1 MTTKQKQCLMSYLGY
16 YSGVID
22 GIWGPQS
29 IAATEAFQRRQGLPV
44 SGTFEEA
51 TRKKILEIIA
61 GEQESESWWD
71 EIEFFEPG
79 EFACKC
85 GGFCDGAP
93 ARMEEKLVRAAD
105 RVRGCLGAPAT
116 VSSGLR
122 CRQHNANVGGVS
134 NSRHLS
140 GKAMDFCVA
149 GKTAAEVLAVVL
161 QQKDIRYAYA
171 IDARFVHMDVL

>member
-1 MTTKQKQCLMSYLGY
+1 MTTKQKQCLLCYLGY
-16 YSGVID
+16 YSGAID
-22 GIWGPQS
+22 GIWGPKS
-29 IAATEAFQRRQGLPV
+29 IAATAAFQRRQGLTE

-51 TRKKILEIIA
+51 TRDKILEIIA
-61 GEQESESWWD
+61 GEQETEDWWD
-71 EIEFFEPG
+71 EVEYFKPS

-85 GGFCDGAP
+85 GGFCDGTP
-93 ARMEEKLVRAAD
+93 ARMEEKLVRTAD
-105 RVRGCLGAPAT
+105 RLRNHFGAPIT

-149 GKTAAEVLAVVL
+149 GKTAQEVLAVVR
-161 QQKDIRYAYA
+161 QQPEIRYAYA
-171 IDARFVHMDVL
+171 IDSRFVHMDVL